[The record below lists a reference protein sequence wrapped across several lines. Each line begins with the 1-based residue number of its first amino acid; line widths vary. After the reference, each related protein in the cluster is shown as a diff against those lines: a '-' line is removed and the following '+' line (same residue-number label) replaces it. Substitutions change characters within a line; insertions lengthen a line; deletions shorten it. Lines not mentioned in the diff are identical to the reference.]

1 MDALPVCGGGGECWG
16 GVSGGCDLKIP
27 KCFMLLSFPG
37 AGSGG
42 APGGERA

>member
-1 MDALPVCGGGGECWG
+1 MLGGM
-16 GVSGGCDLKIP
+16 SGGCDLKIP

-42 APGGERA
+42 APGGERARTQANEEKPG